1 MLYMNMSGNL
11 GGTIIIFYIYQEDGS
26 GEEKKT
32 HGYTARLKYIYVH
45 VISIRSL
52 LQQGTWEYT

>member
-52 LQQGTWEYT
+52 LQQGT